1 MVQDWTSQ
9 LPDPMGKTRSQLC
22 ETDYRMSKCPQERT
36 AILKSSDLIPKGEIA
51 YSEWRQRLHQSSSE
65 PSTPVPR
72 APRTHRSRRQKPW
85 IPSSRPRIRIRC
97 DAIAVD
103 QSAAAR
109 ISRTRALNPRL
120 QNPTARKRG
129 GRQAESAIVKQRIH
143 PRHGE
148 FEIRDPPVLNPFST
162 DRSISYNRE
171 KITSN
176 SEKKNRSASAHAIN
190 GNDRSKSWNPNKNP
204 TTIARKRGRGTDV
217 YLIPNPP
224 PRLLTTGRQRRA
236 GREEAISR
244 QDRRRRNPNETKRNE
259 KGIGEGF
266 RKPTSSSAPRLV
278 AARTKRESFFF
289 FLACCSPDR
298 WQRGEGGRGGYARH
312 RRRGGSKGAASTG
325 PTCRRPRG
333 AARRAVAFV
342 DAKCLHSLAGD
353 VTCVPHWQVGRKLGP
368 HEAVVHARAWAGVF
382 GRMDGISRPPV
393 HELIHTAWIRVWV
406 TAEVLQS
413 QLIKNYKKAV
423 NFVFGQKTMNFI
435 YGHEN
440 SALRCVVCDQP
451 QFCVYVKL
459 HGHIFWFGV
468 KMREFAVIYDHL
480 WL

>member
-176 SEKKNRSASAHAIN
+176 SEKKIDRHRLTPSTATTDRNHGTQTRTRPRSRGRGEGGQTCTLSRILLLDSSRLGDNGAPGEKKQSRVRIGGGGIQTKRNETRRGLGRGFENLPPPPLLASSPHEQN
-190 GNDRSKSWNPNKNP
+190 GRVFFFFWRAVHLSDG
-204 TTIARKRGRGTDV
+204 RGERGEGGVTRGTDV
-217 YLIPNPP
+217 E
-224 PRLLTTGRQRRA
+224 A
-236 GREEAISR
+236 G
-244 QDRRRRNPNETKRNE
+244 
-259 KGIGEGF
+259 
-266 RKPTSSSAPRLV
+266 
-278 AARTKRESFFF
+278 
-289 FLACCSPDR
+289 
-298 WQRGEGGRGGYARH
+298 QRGQRPRGPRVGGRGE
-312 RRRGGSKGAASTG
+312 
-325 PTCRRPRG
+325 P
-333 AARRAVAFV
+333 RAV
-342 DAKCLHSLAGD
+342 
-353 VTCVPHWQVGRKLGP
+353 P
-368 HEAVVHARAWAGVF
+368 
-382 GRMDGISRPPV
+382 
-393 HELIHTAWIRVWV
+393 
-406 TAEVLQS
+406 
-413 QLIKNYKKAV
+413 
-423 NFVFGQKTMNFI
+423 
-435 YGHEN
+435 
-440 SALRCVVCDQP
+440 
-451 QFCVYVKL
+451 
-459 HGHIFWFGV
+459 
-468 KMREFAVIYDHL
+468 
-480 WL
+480 WLSWTPSVSTL